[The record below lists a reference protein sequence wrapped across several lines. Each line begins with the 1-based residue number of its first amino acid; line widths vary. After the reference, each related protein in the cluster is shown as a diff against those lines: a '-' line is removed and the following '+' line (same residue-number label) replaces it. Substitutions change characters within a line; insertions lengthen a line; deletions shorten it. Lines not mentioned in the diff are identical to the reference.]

1 MPLYNVTLKKDSPPE
16 ELEKAK
22 QQATEKGGTIKHEYS
37 LIKGFTLADYC
48 ASVEYPEDSVLSLE
62 ANEHVHVEQDGEVRT
77 Q

>member
-22 QQATEKGGTIKHEYS
+22 NTAKDNGGTIKHEYT
-37 LIKGFTLADYC
+37 LIKGFT
-48 ASVEYPEDSVLSLE
+48 VEHSDDLVVAFKSSP
-62 ANEHVHVEQDGEVRT
+62 HIHVEEDAEVKT

>member
-37 LIKGFTLADYC
+37 LIKGFT
-48 ASVEYPEDSVLSLE
+48 VEYPEDSVLSLE

>member
-22 QQATEKGGTIKHEYS
+22 DKARSQGGTIKHEYT
-37 LIKGFTLADYC
+37 LIKGFT
-48 ASVEYPEDSVLSLE
+48 VEYPDDQVNALE
-62 ANEHVHVEQDGEVRT
+62 STDHIHVEQDGEITT